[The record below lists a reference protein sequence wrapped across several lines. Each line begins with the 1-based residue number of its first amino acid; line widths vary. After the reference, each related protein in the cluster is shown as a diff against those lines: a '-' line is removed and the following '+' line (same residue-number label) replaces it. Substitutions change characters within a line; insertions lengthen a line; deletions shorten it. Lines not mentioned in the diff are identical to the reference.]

1 MKREHSATSE
11 RLCGCELTE
20 GGHHDGIGRPPHP
33 ADLAYEQLHRGRRR
47 QWWHLRPGRRPPRRG
62 IAVRNSN
69 VIEAGVVLFARAEI
83 AAWVQGIKA
92 GEFDDLT

>member
-1 MKREHSATSE
+1 M
-11 RLCGCELTE
+11 
-20 GGHHDGIGRPPHP
+20 
-33 ADLAYEQLHRGRRR
+33 
-47 QWWHLRPGRRPPRRG
+47 
-62 IAVRNSN
+62 RNSN